1 MNDLITVNGNAI
13 DAVLMDYS
21 CGQPAITPYYN
32 NASDA
37 VLPKQH
43 GVKYGFRTLS
53 VILEVIGTDRD
64 DVMLKISALTALFS
78 AQSEISLPD
87 GLTYTSVLTDVS
99 EPEFYTEDDA
109 NITYAFAAARHGP
122 EQTLTGTGS
131 ASVQIAGTAPT
142 DAVISFTAP
151 ASGTASVCGI
161 TFTGLT
167 PGSAVVID
175 GRGKTVTQNGENAFL
190 LTDLTAFP
198 VLHPGANALEITAGL
213 AVTLKYYPMYL

>member
-1 MNDLITVNGNAI
+1 M
-13 DAVLMDYS
+13 
-21 CGQPAITPYYN
+21 
-32 NASDA
+32 
-37 VLPKQH
+37 LPKQH

-53 VILEVIGTDRD
+53 VILEVTGSDRD

-87 GLTYTSVLTDVS
+87 GLTYTSVLTSVS
-99 EPEFYTEDDA
+99 DPEFYTEDDA
-109 NITYAFAAARHGP
+109 KITYTFAAARHGP

-131 ASVQIAGTAPT
+131 SSVQIAGTAPT

-161 TFTGLT
+161 TFTGLN
-167 PGSAVVID
+167 PRSAVVID

-190 LTDLTAFP
+190 LTDPDCVPRAASGRECSGNYGGISRHP
-198 VLHPGANALEITAGL
+198 EVLSD
-213 AVTLKYYPMYL
+213 VSVR